1 MPARGAVAT
10 RAAGAEIRRGF
21 APSVAVSWGRLTEL
35 KILAPVLAL
44 LMLALLV
51 MLPLLTMLVAS
62 LRPPGTLPFDHA
74 AIIFTNFTSVFSAPD
89 TAPMLRNTAI
99 YAIVP
104 IFIALPL
111 AFGLAFLTERTD
123 LPLRDAVY
131 SAMFI
136 PISIPVFA
144 SAMSWFLL
152 LGPRAGTLNMW
163 LRLIFG
169 LDTREGPFN
178 ILSLEGMIFVHAIGI
193 IPSMWLILISVLR
206 VMDPALEEAASVSGA
221 NRLRSMI
228 FVTVPL
234 MAPGI
239 LAIIILFTVAGL
251 ESLETPLALGR
262 PAGVEVMATRVYDL
276 LHLSTGAGFAYGPP
290 ATIGLLGLV
299 FGIIG
304 ISLYLYFTRRASK
317 YVVITGKAY
326 RPRLIRLGRWKYA
339 ALAAIAFYMTLQVVL
354 PFGMLVVTSF
364 QRFYQPLAPGSNIV
378 WTANNYVSMLDYR
391 FFGQYFLNT
400 IGVSVGAATVTML
413 VVSFFSWQI
422 VRWPSKLTQAV
433 NFLAF
438 MPLAIPGV
446 ISGLAFFL
454 LFIGTPLYGT
464 LILLVLAFLS
474 RFLAYGTRLMHSAQ
488 VQIHK
493 ELEEAAVTAGVPYL
507 KTFLW
512 INLRLLLPAFFNGWL
527 WVLTHAARDFTTPLM
542 VASASSLLASN
553 IIFGRYSDGK
563 FSESAAMMV
572 ALVLFNVCAVVAGR
586 KWIVRAVSGSQQ

>member
-1 MPARGAVAT
+1 MAT
-10 RAAGAEIRRGF
+10 RTAAEAGIHRGW
-21 APSVAVSWGRLTEL
+21 APPYRLSSGRLADVRVT
-35 KILAPVLAL
+35 APLLAL
-44 LMLALLV
+44 LMLSLLV
-51 MLPLLTMLVAS
+51 VLPLLTMLLAS
-62 LRPPGTLPFDHA
+62 LRPPGTLPFDNA
-74 AIIFTNFTSVFSAPD
+74 PFILSNFSSVFLAPD
-89 TAPMLRNTAI
+89 TLAMLRNTAV
-99 YAIVP
+99 YASVP
-104 IFIALPL
+104 IVLALPL

-123 LPLRDAVY
+123 MPLRDAVY

-163 LRLIFG
+163 IRTVFG

-178 ILSLEGMIFVHAIGI
+178 VLSLEGMIFVHAIGI

-221 NRLRSMI
+221 SRLRSVL

-239 LAIIILFTVAGL
+239 LAIVILFTVAGI

-262 PAGVEVMATRVYDL
+262 PAGIDVMATRVYDL
-276 LHLSTGAGFAYGPP
+276 LHQPTGIGFAFGPP
-290 ATIGLLGLV
+290 AALGLLGLLL
-299 FGIIG
+299 GILG
-304 ISLYLYFTRRASK
+304 IALYLHFTRRASK
-317 YVVITGKAY
+317 YVVITGKGY
-326 RPRLIRLGRWKYA
+326 RPRIVRLGRWKYVA
-339 ALAAIAFYMTLQVVL
+339 VGAIAAYLVLQVVL
-354 PFGMLVVTSF
+354 PFGMLVATSF
-364 QRFYQPLAPGSNIV
+364 QRFYQPLAPGSNIA
-378 WTANNYVSMLDYR
+378 WTTNNYVSMLDYR
-391 FFGQYFLNT
+391 FFGQYFVNT
-400 IGVSVGAATVTML
+400 VLVAVGAATLTML
-413 VVSFFSWQI
+413 LVSFLSWQV
-422 VRWPSKLTQAV
+422 VRWPSRLTQAV
-433 NFLAF
+433 NVLAF

-464 LILLVLAFLS
+464 LILLVLAFMS

-507 KTFLW
+507 RTFLS

-527 WVLTHAARDFTTPLM
+527 WVLTHTARDFTTPLM

-553 IIFGRYSDGK
+553 LIFGRYADGK
-563 FSESAAMMV
+563 FPESAAMMV
-572 ALVLFNVCAVVAGR
+572 ALVLFNVCAVIAGR
-586 KWIVRAVSGSQQ
+586 KWIVRAIGAK